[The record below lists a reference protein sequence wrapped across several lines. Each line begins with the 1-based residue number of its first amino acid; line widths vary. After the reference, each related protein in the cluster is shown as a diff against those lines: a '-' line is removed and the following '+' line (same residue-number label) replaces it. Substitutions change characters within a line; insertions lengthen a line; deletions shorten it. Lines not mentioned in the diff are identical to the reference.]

1 MLAFC
6 SRMVLGLLVPENF
19 WSCFRANTREQMTR
33 RMHLTFMRFLNVFLL
48 SSVLVLAAGCSTPE
62 AISYNAPM
70 PVATPVLYVS
80 GAPMVDTKFAAE
92 AAGIRILE
100 TTGGANWLTVPR
112 PLFAEEMSF
121 EEANQMIGLGDGD
134 YSTWPRETRVWF
146 VIVNGRYQGTPLDP
160 TQSNPQPVTYEGCL
174 FVVFSAR
181 SADTIAMGDSV
192 CPIN

>member
-1 MLAFC
+1 
-6 SRMVLGLLVPENF
+6 
-19 WSCFRANTREQMTR
+19 
-33 RMHLTFMRFLNVFLL
+33 MHLTFMRSLYVILL
-48 SSVLVLAAGCSTPE
+48 LSVLVFAAGCSTPQST
-62 AISYNAPM
+62 SYNAPVT
-70 PVATPVLYVS
+70 VATPILYVS

-100 TTGGANWLTVPR
+100 TTGGANWLTVPS

-146 VIVNGRYQGTPLDP
+146 VIVNGRWQLFPLDP

-192 CPIN
+192 CPVN